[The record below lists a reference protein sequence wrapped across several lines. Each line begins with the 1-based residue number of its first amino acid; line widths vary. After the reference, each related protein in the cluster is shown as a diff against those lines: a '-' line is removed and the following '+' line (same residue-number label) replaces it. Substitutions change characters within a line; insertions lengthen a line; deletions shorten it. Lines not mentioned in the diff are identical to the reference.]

1 MLNYILDDWMPW
13 YKHCHDFSLL
23 EVNRLENRVT
33 RNTTGSSKAVHS
45 IKLYVTLRH
54 SCNMPGLD
62 IISLCAFELL
72 TQLLFRPLITPYRS
86 VNGKGFSRETTTA
99 LIANIESTEWVRR
112 QRVNSNLN
120 PEHPRASTTDDVEC
134 FFSVMRDTVGKSLL

>member
-1 MLNYILDDWMPW
+1 M
-13 YKHCHDFSLL
+13 
-23 EVNRLENRVT
+23 
-33 RNTTGSSKAVHS
+33 
-45 IKLYVTLRH
+45 RH

-120 PEHPRASTTDDVEC
+120 PEHPRASTTDVVKC
-134 FFSVMRDTVGKSLL
+134 FFSVMRDTVGKSLKGYRMNG